1 MAEGILDAIK
11 NLFSKKEDQA
21 EVAANQAVNEAE
33 NAAAEVQN
41 TAEGGAAEDVK
52 DKVEGIVEG
61 VKNAIPD
68 LGGFFDSILGKLP
81 IDGELG
87 DQVNEVIGS
96 VRSSAPEGA
105 DVRSIGGSIIEALTA
120 KFGLDGEIG
129 EKIKAV
135 IEFIKS
141 KLPI

>member
-1 MAEGILDAIK
+1 MAGILEAIR
-11 NLFSKKEDQA
+11 NLFSKKE
-21 EVAANQAVNEAE
+21 NEAE
-33 NAAAEVQN
+33 QAANAAGNTAQDVQN
-41 TAEGGAAEDVK
+41 TAEGAVEDVK
-52 DKVEGIVEG
+52 DKVGDVIDGI
-61 VKNAIPD
+61 KDKLPD
-68 LGGFFDSILGKLP
+68 IGSFFDSILGKLP

-96 VRSSAPEGA
+96 VRSSAPADA

-120 KFGLDGEIG
+120 KFGLEGPIG

>member
-1 MAEGILDAIK
+1 MAGILEALK
-11 NLFSKKEDQA
+11 NLFSKKGNEA
-21 EVAANQAVNEAE
+21 EQAVNNAANAAE
-33 NAAAEVQN
+33 N
-41 TAEGGAAEDVK
+41 TAEDVK
-52 DKVEGIVEG
+52 DKVEGVVDGI
-61 VKNAIPD
+61 KDKFPD
-68 LGGFFDSILGKLP
+68 IGSFFESILGKLP
-81 IDGELG
+81 VDGELG

-96 VRSSAPEGA
+96 VRSSAPADA

-120 KFGLDGEIG
+120 KFGLEGEIG

>member
-1 MAEGILDAIK
+1 MAGFLDALK
-11 NLFSKKEDQA
+11 RLFFKTENQA
-21 EVAANQAVNEAE
+21 EAAVNQAANDAE
-33 NAAAEVQN
+33 N
-41 TAEGGAAEDVK
+41 AAEDVK
-52 DKVEGIVEG
+52 DTVENIVED
-61 VKNAIPD
+61 VKDKLPD
-68 LGGFFDSILGKLP
+68 IGSFFESILGKLP
-81 IDGELG
+81 IEGELG

-96 VRSSAPEGA
+96 VRSSAPADA

-120 KFGLDGEIG
+120 KFGLEGEIG

>member
-1 MAEGILDAIK
+1 MAGILDAIK
-11 NLFSKKEDQA
+11 NLLPKKE
-21 EVAANQAVNEAE
+21 NEAE
-33 NAAAEVQN
+33 QTANAAANAVD
-41 TAEGGAAEDVK
+41 DVK
-52 DKVEGIVEG
+52 DKVEDVIGDL
-61 VKNAIPD
+61 KDKLPD
-68 LGGFFDSILGKLP
+68 ISSFFDSIIGKLP

-96 VRSSAPEGA
+96 VRASAPADA
-105 DVRSIGGSIIEALTA
+105 DVRSIGGNIIEALTA
-120 KFGLDGEIG
+120 KFGLEGPIG